1 MWLKSK
7 DSFDYI
13 DISNLQ
19 VTNYDFENALT
30 SVQPSALREGFS
42 MVTDVKWDDIG
53 ALCDVR
59 NELQWSILVRKNS
72 KIFLMWIRKNR
83 RICYK
88 KCDKKWTKSANLGK
102 NIKSLPYTT
111 VQVL

>member
-1 MWLKSK
+1 
-7 DSFDYI
+7 
-13 DISNLQ
+13 
-19 VTNYDFENALT
+19 
-30 SVQPSALREGFS
+30 
-42 MVTDVKWDDIG
+42 
-53 ALCDVR
+53 
-59 NELQWSILVRKNS
+59 
-72 KIFLMWIRKNR
+72 MWIRKNR

>member
-72 KIFLMWIRKNR
+72 KIFLMG
-83 RICYK
+83 
-88 KCDKKWTKSANLGK
+88 LM
-102 NIKSLPYTT
+102 L
-111 VQVL
+111 